1 MAVFLTAKGKKS
13 QSSTEWRLQ
22 NALFSGACDIS
33 ANFFWIGRH
42 FPVAFKNRLG
52 HIAVVAANNNA
63 AAPRWTDY
71 PRTLGNER
79 V

>member
-1 MAVFLTAKGKKS
+1 M
-13 QSSTEWRLQ
+13 RM
-22 NALFSGACDIS
+22 
-33 ANFFWIGRH
+33 NFFWIGRH

-63 AAPRWTDY
+63 AAPRSTDY
-71 PRTLGNER
+71 PRTEADER

>member
-1 MAVFLTAKGKKS
+1 MVVFLTGKGQKP
-13 QSSTEWRLQ
+13 QYSTECRLQ

-33 ANFFWIGRH
+33 SKNYWIDRH

-63 AAPRWTDY
+63 AAPRSTDY
-71 PRTLGNER
+71 PRTLDDER

>member
-1 MAVFLTAKGKKS
+1 MSVFLTAKGKKP
-13 QSSTEWRLQ
+13 QSSTECRLQ

-33 ANFFWIGRH
+33 SKKYRVGRH

-63 AAPRWTDY
+63 AAPRSTDY